1 MPPVKL
7 EVLLRPRRQTR
18 IRVCIR
24 TPTIDPGRNEGHSG
38 HLIEDGDGGR
48 VDAAQRRRGFQKH
61 SLKIWWYLFS
71 ETGKRACVCSQTGRR
86 NSVDGVRIRLVKCCC
101 KVGQSSFRCKYIIRN
116 SLNREI
122 KIQRGHLHSCNTMR
136 GYEYKQIAPAGNSQ
150 SMYYEESEL
159 YPNWLVPLLNT
170 PFFQSCPSHGSLGK
184 SECNMYCL
192 DCTGEALCSACTADH
207 REHFVVQIRRSSYHD
222 VIRVNEL
229 QKVLDLTGIQ
239 TYVIN
244 SAKVIF
250 LNERP
255 QPRPAKGVTYQCET
269 CDRSLVDPTRFCSLG
284 CKLVGIKRCPSM
296 SFMPNAV
303 PRLVNMP
310 SIEFEEEISSLS
322 RRDKPKRSNGSSTFP
337 PGMSASAQVA
347 REPEMI
353 GENDVSDENESP
365 AAAKRLLQL
374 PGVSLAH
381 VSTLHS
387 DNISPRTPSRPTTL
401 RTAKRRKCIPHR
413 APIS

>member
-1 MPPVKL
+1 M
-7 EVLLRPRRQTR
+7 
-18 IRVCIR
+18 
-24 TPTIDPGRNEGHSG
+24 
-38 HLIEDGDGGR
+38 
-48 VDAAQRRRGFQKH
+48 
-61 SLKIWWYLFS
+61 
-71 ETGKRACVCSQTGRR
+71 
-86 NSVDGVRIRLVKCCC
+86 
-101 KVGQSSFRCKYIIRN
+101 
-116 SLNREI
+116 
-122 KIQRGHLHSCNTMR
+122 
-136 GYEYKQIAPAGNSQ
+136 APAGNKQ
-150 SMYYEESEL
+150 RMYYEESDL

-170 PFFQSCPSHGSLGK
+170 PFFQSCPRHGTLGK

-192 DCTGEALCSACTADH
+192 DCTGEALCSACIPDH
-207 REHFVVQIRRSSYHD
+207 REHYLVQIRRSSYHD

-244 SAKVIF
+244 SAKVVF

-303 PRLVNMP
+303 PRLTSMP
-310 SIEFEEEISSLS
+310 PADSEEISSFA
-322 RRDKPKRSNGSSTFP
+322 RRDKTKRSNGNLP
-337 PGMSASAQVA
+337 PASPHQTAH
-347 REPEMI
+347 EPEVT
-353 GENDVSDENESP
+353 GENEVSDENDSP
-365 AAAKRLLQL
+365 AKRLHL
-374 PGVSLAH
+374 PGISVMH
-381 VSTLHS
+381 VHS
-387 DNISPRTPSRPTTL
+387 DISPRTPSRPTTL